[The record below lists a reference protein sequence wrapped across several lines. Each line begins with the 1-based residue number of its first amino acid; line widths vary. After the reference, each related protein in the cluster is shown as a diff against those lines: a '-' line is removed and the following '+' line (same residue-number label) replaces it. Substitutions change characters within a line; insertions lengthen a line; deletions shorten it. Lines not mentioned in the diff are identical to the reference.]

1 MWQAL
6 LKHLVMPASSLLTPH
21 KAWRYYHQ
29 YLAADHDDPGLRRAR
44 IWDRLQGMLRH
55 AYREVPHFRDRLD
68 GAGIRPAQIRTWA
81 DFRQIPVMTKHD
93 LREAFPD
100 RVIADNHR
108 HRRLR
113 YSNTSG
119 STGRKLVLAQ
129 DIRDVNHR
137 YATRL
142 RARALEGSFVG
153 DRTVRLTPNECQP
166 CTRSGA
172 QAAEHYSLLERR
184 VINPYIQRRLMLPPV
199 GPQRGQMGPEL
210 FDRYLRQIESY
221 HPRLWYTYPLYAY
234 LMAKHLR
241 RTGQAAPE
249 VGIIDLAGGVLS
261 PKMRALISD
270 TFRAPCFEGYGG
282 GEFGR
287 YANSCASSGHGLH
300 VAEDFSLVEFI
311 RPDGQP
317 AEHGELAN
325 LVVTSLTNHA
335 MPIIRLEQ
343 ADVAVP
349 RGTTCGCGRTAPL
362 MEVMGRLQTMIVPP
376 DGDAV
381 PEKTVIDALIDFPGL
396 EWFQLIQQEEQAF
409 RLLVIPDPSAGATL
423 DRGGLADLAHATI
436 GLEAGVVVDVEV
448 VDHIA
453 QETSGKYMHV
463 KSCTYDRFRCV
474 SREAMERDRHSERY
488 LH

>member
-1 MWQAL
+1 MWQTL
-6 LKHLVMPASSLLTPH
+6 LQHLVMPASALLTPH
-21 KAWRYYHQ
+21 KAWRYYQ
-29 YLAADHDDPGLRRAR
+29 EYLTADYDDPGLRRAR
-44 IWDRLQGMLRH
+44 IWDRLQGMLHH
-55 AYREVPHFRDRLD
+55 AYREVPHFRQRLEQ
-68 GAGIRPAQIRTWA
+68 AGITPAQVRTWA
-81 DFRQIPVMTKHD
+81 DFQQIPVMTKHD

-100 RVIADNHR
+100 RAIANNHR

-119 STGRKLVLAQ
+119 STGQQLVLAQ
-129 DIRDVNHR
+129 DLQDVNHR

-166 CTRSGA
+166 CARSGDKVT
-172 QAAEHYSLLERR
+172 EHYSLLERKF
-184 VINPYIQRRLMLPPV
+184 INPYIQRRLMLPPV
-199 GPQRGQMGPEL
+199 GPEPGQLGPEL
-210 FDRYLRQIESY
+210 FDRYLGEIERY
-221 HPRLWYTYPLYAY
+221 RPRLWYTYPLYAY
-234 LMAKHLR
+234 LLARHIR
-241 RTGQAAPE
+241 RTGRAAPP

-261 PKMRALISD
+261 PKMRALISAV
-270 TFRAPCFEGYGG
+270 FHAPCFEGYGG

-311 RPDGQP
+311 RPDGRP
-317 AEHGELAN
+317 AAQGELAN

-335 MPIIRLEQ
+335 MPIVRLEQ

-349 RGTTCGCGRTAPL
+349 RGTTCACGRTAPL
-362 MEVMGRLQTMIVPP
+362 MEVMGRIQTLIVTP

-381 PEKTVIDALIDFPGL
+381 PEKTVLDALIDFPGL
-396 EWFQLIQQEEQAF
+396 EWFQLRQEEERVF
-409 RLLVIPDPSAGATL
+409 RLLVIPDPGPGTTL
-423 DRGGLADLAHATI
+423 DKGGLADLARFTI
-436 GLEAGVVVDVEV
+436 GIGADVALDVEV

-463 KSCTYDRFRCV
+463 KSCTHDRFRYAPP
-474 SREAMERDRHSERY
+474 EAIERDRHSRRN